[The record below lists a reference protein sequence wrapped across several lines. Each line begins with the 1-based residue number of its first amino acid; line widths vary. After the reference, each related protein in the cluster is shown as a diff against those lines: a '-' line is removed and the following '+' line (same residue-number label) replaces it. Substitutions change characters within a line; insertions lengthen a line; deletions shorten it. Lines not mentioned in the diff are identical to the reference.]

1 LSLAI
6 ILKGN
11 KQKRMRRQEILSKK
25 RIKSILFSVALVIL
39 IGINPNISAK
49 NSSGDNSQ
57 EILKQILNKTG
68 EYCERI
74 KEIALYYVCK
84 ENIEVKEN
92 LYKTVKNINP
102 VVNPYG
108 ELSYDNNAR
117 KLRFHR
123 TKKKTLIYDYQLVKK
138 EKNLEEKRVLIQE
151 NRKKKQKKNAELKTN
166 YQAKYIIYGPVGFL
180 SKYWQY
186 YFDFEVTGEEIIENK
201 KTRLLKASPKP
212 SNKNNRNY
220 ATIWIDK
227 NDFSILQI
235 EWEPESIIDYQDK
248 SKFKKLGDIKRTVT
262 WRITYGIEKNGVRF
276 PSKQFI
282 QDGIID
288 STGEKKILEEISF
301 IYDNYKFFIV
311 EIEYKT

>member
-1 LSLAI
+1 
-6 ILKGN
+6 
-11 KQKRMRRQEILSKK
+11 MRIQVFISKK
-25 RIKSILFSVALVIL
+25 RIKSTIFFVAIVIL
-39 IGINPNISAK
+39 IGFNQDISAK
-49 NSSGDNSQ
+49 NSCEDNSQ
-57 EILKQILNKTG
+57 ETLKQILDKTG

-74 KEIALYYVCK
+74 KKIALYYVCK
-84 ENIEVKEN
+84 ENIAVKEN
-92 LYKTVKNINP
+92 LYRTVKNISP
-102 VVNPYG
+102 VINPYG
-108 ELSYDNNAR
+108 DVSYDDTAR
-117 KLRFHR
+117 KLKLRR
-123 TKKKTLIYDYQLVKK
+123 TKKKSLIYDYQLVKK

-151 NRKKKQKKNAELKTN
+151 NRKKKQEKNAELKTN

-186 YFDFEVTGEEIIENK
+186 YFDFEVTGEELIDNK
-201 KTRLLKASPKP
+201 KTILLKASPKP
-212 SNKNNRNY
+212 ANKNNRNY

-248 SKFKKLGDIKRTVT
+248 IKFKKLGDIKRTVT

-288 STGEKKILEEISF
+288 SSGEKKILEEISF

-311 EIEYKT
+311 EIEYK

>member
-1 LSLAI
+1 ML
-6 ILKGN
+6 
-11 KQKRMRRQEILSKK
+11 
-25 RIKSILFSVALVIL
+25 KSILFSAALVIL
-39 IGINPNISAK
+39 IGFNPDISAK
-49 NSSGDNSQ
+49 NSYGDNSQ
-57 EILKQILNKTG
+57 ETLKQILNKTG
-68 EYCERI
+68 KYCERI
-74 KEIALYYVCK
+74 KGIALYYVCT
-84 ENIEVKEN
+84 ENIAIKEN

-102 VVNPYG
+102 IINPYG
-108 ELSYDNNAR
+108 ELTYNNKAR
-117 KLRFHR
+117 KLKFHR

-138 EKNLEEKRVLIQE
+138 EEQLEEKRVLIQE
-151 NRKKKQKKNAELKTN
+151 NRKKKQQKNAELKTN

-186 YFDFEVTGEEIIENK
+186 YFDFEVTGEELIDNK
-201 KTRLLKASPKP
+201 KTILLKASPKP
-212 SNKNNRNY
+212 ANKNNRNY
-220 ATIWIDK
+220 AKIWIDK

-248 SKFKKLGDIKRTVT
+248 VKFKKLGDFKRTVT
-262 WRITYGIEKNGVRF
+262 WRVTYGIEKNGVRF

-288 STGEKKILEEISF
+288 STGEKKIMEEISF

>member
-1 LSLAI
+1 MFLLNSRFL
-6 ILKGN
+6 
-11 KQKRMRRQEILSKK
+11 RREMRIQEILSKE
-25 RIKSILFSVALVIL
+25 RIKSIIFSIAIVIL
-39 IGINPNISAK
+39 IGFNPDISAK
-49 NSSGDNSQ
+49 NFYGDNSQ

-84 ENIEVKEN
+84 ENIAVKEN

-108 ELSYDNNAR
+108 ELSYDNKAR

-186 YFDFEVTGEEIIENK
+186 YFDFEVTGEELIDNK
-201 KTRLLKASPKP
+201 KTILLKASPKP
-212 SNKNNRNY
+212 ANKNNRNY

-311 EIEYKT
+311 EVEYK